1 MALVT
6 GLGHRAQMETISPE
20 RPIIKNISNPRRVSS
35 DVRRSFFIVF
45 MFLVSSYYFTT
56 LRFSGANLPPALDAA
71 HRTIIHL
78 CKDNTQFLL
87 LTLYPQFSHFTAVDC
102 GTFEDGSLFL
112 YSFLLFPLPHKIL
125 LSLQVDVDHL

>member
-1 MALVT
+1 M
-6 GLGHRAQMETISPE
+6 LG
-20 RPIIKNISNPRRVSS
+20 
-35 DVRRSFFIVF
+35 VRFSLYLW
-45 MFLVSSYYFTT
+45 FLISSYYFTA

-71 HRTIIHL
+71 HRKIIHL

-112 YSFLLFPLPHKIL
+112 YSFLLFPSPHNIL
-125 LSLQVDVDHL
+125 LLLQVDVDHL